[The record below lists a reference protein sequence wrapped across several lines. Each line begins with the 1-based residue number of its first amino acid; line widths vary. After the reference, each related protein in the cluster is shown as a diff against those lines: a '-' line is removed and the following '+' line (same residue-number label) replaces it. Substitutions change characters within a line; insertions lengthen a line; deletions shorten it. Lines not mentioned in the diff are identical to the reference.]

1 MCKSINKRFR
11 GLYWRQLFVT
21 SGMVLLTLMLLGA
34 SFFSLS
40 YNYVL
45 GQRSEE
51 LRAKAKVVAQL
62 SSTYLENSMTVQGGG
77 GCGQKKQQIDALSRP
92 LVHAQKQCH
101 NEQQQRPAA
110 HSPR

>member
-62 SSTYLENSMTVQGGG
+62 SSTYLENSMRRWNCCSIIPFPGGT
-77 GCGQKKQQIDALSRP
+77 P
-92 LVHAQKQCH
+92 M
-101 NEQQQRPAA
+101 
-110 HSPR
+110 SPHICCWSGTAR